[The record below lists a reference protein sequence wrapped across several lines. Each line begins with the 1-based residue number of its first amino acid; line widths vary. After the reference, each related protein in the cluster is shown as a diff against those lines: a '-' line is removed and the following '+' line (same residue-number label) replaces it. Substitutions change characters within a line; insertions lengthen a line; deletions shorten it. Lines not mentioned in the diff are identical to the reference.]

1 MIIKST
7 KKLLHINGDHYNEK
21 KTTMKIYKQLKLEI
35 KKRYYLEEIFIDDSC
50 RNCKDIAYNSNAKV
64 FIMDTRVNQNL
75 EDEKITRVYSWP
87 HLYKE
92 IKKLKEEN

>member
-1 MIIKST
+1 MCKVVAYMRIST
-7 KKLLHINGDHYNEK
+7 KEERG
-21 KTTMKIYKQLKLEI
+21 KQKFTRQEQAI
-35 KKRYYLEEIFIDDSC
+35 ARWSKENNIEIFIDDSC